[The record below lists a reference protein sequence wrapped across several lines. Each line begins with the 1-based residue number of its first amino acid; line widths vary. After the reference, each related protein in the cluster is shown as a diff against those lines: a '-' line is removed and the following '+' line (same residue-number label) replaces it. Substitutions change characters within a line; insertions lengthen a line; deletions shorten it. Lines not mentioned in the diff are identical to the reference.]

1 MGESSTPPRHPRT
14 SGDPANAGLHG
25 DDAHGDD
32 AAGDDADVD
41 NADGDEAGAP
51 AMDARASP
59 KDALAPAIDPQEPA
73 IDAQIP
79 PMEAQTPAMESP
91 APAIGAQAAAI
102 DARASRIEARA
113 SLSVVIPTLNAVGT
127 LAAAIAAVL
136 WAAEIIVA
144 DGGSRDGTAAVAASL
159 GARIVTAPRGRG
171 QQLAAGMAGAAHG
184 WLLLLHADTTLSP
197 EAEPAARA
205 HIQRGPASAGYFQ
218 FALDSA
224 DARARRLE
232 RLVAWR
238 CRTFG
243 LPYGDQGLLI
253 HRDLLH
259 DVGGIRPLPL
269 MEDVDLVRRLGRRR
283 LRPLDAA
290 AVTSAT
296 RWERDGWYRRSA
308 RNLLCLGLWFAGL
321 PPRHIAMLYR

>member
-1 MGESSTPPRHPRT
+1 MDSP
-14 SGDPANAGLHG
+14 
-25 DDAHGDD
+25 
-32 AAGDDADVD
+32 
-41 NADGDEAGAP
+41 AP
-51 AMDARASP
+51 ATG
-59 KDALAPAIDPQEPA
+59 
-73 IDAQIP
+73 AQ
-79 PMEAQTPAMESP
+79 
-91 APAIGAQAAAI
+91 APAIGAQAPAIGAQAPAI
-102 DARASRIEARA
+102 DARASHIEARA
-113 SLSVVIPTLNAVGT
+113 LALSVVIPTLNAAGT
-127 LAAAIAAVL
+127 LAAAIAAVP
-136 WAAEIIVA
+136 WAAEFIVA
-144 DGGSRDGTAAVAASL
+144 DGGSRDGTAAIAASL

-184 WLLLLHADTTLSP
+184 WLLLLHADTTLAP

-205 HIQRGPASAGYFQ
+205 HIQRGPASAGYFR

-259 DVGGIRPLPL
+259 NVGGIRPLPL

-296 RWERDGWYRRSA
+296 KWERDGWYSPFRPQSALPRPVVRRSA
-308 RNLLCLGLWFAGL
+308 AAPHRHAL
-321 PPRHIAMLYR
+321 PMTRDR